1 MGLISLRE
9 FARRNGISAEAV
21 SKAVKTGR
29 IPAHDGK
36 LDPTEAQ
43 AAWDRSKDPARA
55 GRKLPRASW
64 KISKMQSE
72 QQRVPAADRPQSS
85 PAPFP
90 SGFGGH
96 SYTEVKTRR
105 EQVRLAR
112 DQFELKRLIGDMVPV
127 ADVGQKIDA
136 MIYTTRSKLL
146 SLGHKLAPRLAI
158 ETDAT
163 RCQEVVDEAVREIL
177 ADLAACRSD
186 HVNGPDHRMKRGRR
200 FRSCGPKASHPRRP
214 GELLSP
220 QYYRQPV
227 GRTAGQRPC
236 CHRESIRRR
245 FLGPPVRRRPCRI
258 DRSCARPK
266 VGSDLSSRMAPDARR
281 AGTACSTQT

>member
-9 FARRNGISAEAV
+9 FARRNGVSAEAV

-29 IPAHDGK
+29 LPAHDGK
-36 LDPTEAQ
+36 LDPAEAQ
-43 AAWDRSKDPARA
+43 AVWDRSNDPARA
-55 GRKLPRASW
+55 GRKLPRSTA
-64 KISKMQSE
+64 K
-72 QQRVPAADRPQSS
+72 VPQSKPEQS
-85 PAPFP
+85 APAPFP

-136 MIYTTRSKLL
+136 MIYITRSKLL

-158 ETDAT
+158 ETDAA

-177 ADLAACRSD
+177 ADLAA
-186 HVNGPDHRMKRGRR
+186 GG
-200 FRSCGPKASHPRRP
+200 
-214 GELLSP
+214 
-220 QYYRQPV
+220 
-227 GRTAGQRPC
+227 
-236 CHRESIRRR
+236 SI
-245 FLGPPVRRRPCRI
+245 
-258 DRSCARPK
+258 
-266 VGSDLSSRMAPDARR
+266 
-281 AGTACSTQT
+281 Q